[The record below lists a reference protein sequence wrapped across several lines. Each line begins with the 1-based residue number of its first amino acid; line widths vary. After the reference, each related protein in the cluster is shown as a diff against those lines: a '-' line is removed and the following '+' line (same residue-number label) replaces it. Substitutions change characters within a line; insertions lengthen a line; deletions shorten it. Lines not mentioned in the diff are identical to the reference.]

1 MCILTTC
8 ILKGK
13 NMKIYGTENN
23 EFILRELGT
32 RIKDSRIAMSISQR
46 DMAAKAGLSLSTVIR
61 MEKVEAVN
69 VDHILNVMRVL
80 NLLPNL
86 EMLIEEQIPLPVE
99 QLEHK
104 KKRQRVSKV
113 SKTSDEWKWGD
124 ET

>member
-1 MCILTTC
+1 
-8 ILKGK
+8 
-13 NMKIYGTENN
+13 MKIYGTENN

-61 MEKVEAVN
+61 MEKGEAVN

-113 SKTSDEWKWGD
+113 SKISDEWKWGD